1 MVDLLHILERTKE
14 IAKEAGA
21 FIREE
26 RKNFDLE
33 KVEQKALNDLVSY
46 VDKEAEKIIVSRLE
60 VILTEA
66 DFITEEG
73 TAARDGKAYTWII
86 DPLDGTTNFIHGLP
100 VYAVSIGLRY
110 IDEIVLGVVYEIN
123 QDECFYA
130 VKSHGAYLNG
140 KRIQVSKARR
150 LAESLIATGFPYS
163 GFSKIDDYLK
173 ILRSLM
179 EKSHGVR
186 RVGSAAMDLCYVAC
200 GRAEGFFEYNLKP
213 YDVAAG
219 AIIVMEAGGKISDFR
234 QGSDYLFGGD
244 ILASNYHIHE
254 ELDAE
259 IQKVWRK

>member
-1 MVDLLHILERTKE
+1 MVDLLQVLERTKE
-14 IAKEAGA
+14 VAKAAGA

-26 RKNFDLE
+26 RKNFDLD
-33 KVEQKALNDLVSY
+33 KVEQKGLNDLVSY

-60 VILTEA
+60 VILPEA

-73 TAARDGKAYTWII
+73 TAFRDGKAYTWII

-100 VYAVSIGLRY
+100 VYAVSIGLRHE
-110 IDEIVLGVVYEIN
+110 DEIVLGVVYEIN

-130 VKSHGAYLNG
+130 VKGHGAYLNG
-140 KRIQVSKARR
+140 KQIHVSKAKS

-179 EKSHGVR
+179 EKCHGVR
-186 RVGSAAMDLCYVAC
+186 RVGSAAMDLCYVAS

-219 AIIVMEAGGKISDFR
+219 AIIVMEAGGKMTDFR
-234 QGSDYLFGGD
+234 QGKDYLFGGD
-244 ILASNYHIHE
+244 VLASNNHIHK

>member
-1 MVDLLHILERTKE
+1 MVDLLQVLERTKE
-14 IAKEAGA
+14 VAKAAGA

-26 RKNFDLE
+26 RKNFDLD
-33 KVEQKALNDLVSY
+33 KVEQKGLNDLVSY

-60 VILTEA
+60 VILPEA

-73 TAARDGKAYTWII
+73 TASRDGKAYTWII

-100 VYAVSIGLRY
+100 VYAVSIGLRHE
-110 IDEIVLGVVYEIN
+110 DEIVLGVVYEIN

-130 VKSHGAYLNG
+130 VKGHGAYLNG
-140 KRIQVSKARR
+140 NRIHVSRAKS
-150 LAESLIATGFPYS
+150 LGESLIATGFPYS

-179 EKSHGVR
+179 EKCHGVR
-186 RVGSAAMDLCYVAC
+186 RVGSAAMDLCYVAS

-219 AIIVMEAGGKISDFR
+219 AIIVTEAGGKMTDFR
-234 QGSDYLFGGD
+234 QGTDYLFGGD
-244 ILASNYHIHE
+244 VLASNNHIHE